1 MSTSTV
7 TNGSEAQRL
16 LAATRQIIG
25 TVRYCWVMTAAGG
38 GGVNARLM
46 GRLPSLPGEDE
57 WTVWFL
63 TRDRSRKAGEIRLAG
78 RLTVGYQNDADGA
91 YAVLTG
97 PAALIEDRPE
107 LRRRWQDSWNVFFPG
122 GPDNSAAILVRIEVD
137 CIELC
142 MRGVTPEPF
151 GSRYLAL
158 ERGST
163 RQWKVVTG

>member
-1 MSTSTV
+1 MSTGTA
-7 TNGSEAQRL
+7 TNSGAAERL
-16 LAATRQIIG
+16 LAAARQTIG
-25 TVRYCWVMTAAGG
+25 AARYCWAMTAASG

-78 RLTVGYQNDADGA
+78 RLAVGYQHDAD

-107 LRRRWQDSWNVFFPG
+107 LRRRWQDEWKVFFPG
-122 GPDNSAAILVRIEVD
+122 GADDASAILVRMEVD
-137 CIELC
+137 RIELC

-151 GSRYLAL
+151 GSRYQAL
-158 ERGST
+158 ERGPAH
-163 RQWKVVTG
+163 RWEVVTG

>member
-7 TNGSEAQRL
+7 TDVSAAERL
-16 LAATRQIIG
+16 LAATRQTNG
-25 TVRYCWVMTAAGG
+25 TTRYCWAMTAAGG

-46 GRLPSLPGEDE
+46 GRLASLPGEDE

-63 TRDRSRKAGEIRLAG
+63 TGDRSRKAGEIRLAG
-78 RLTVGYQNDADGA
+78 RLTVGYQHDAD
-91 YAVLTG
+91 YAVLIG
-97 PAALIEDRPE
+97 PATLIEDRPE
-107 LRRRWQDSWNVFFPG
+107 LRRRWQDGWNVFFPG
-122 GPDNSAAILVRIEVD
+122 GPDDSAAALVRMEVD
-137 CIELC
+137 RIELC

-158 ERGST
+158 EREST